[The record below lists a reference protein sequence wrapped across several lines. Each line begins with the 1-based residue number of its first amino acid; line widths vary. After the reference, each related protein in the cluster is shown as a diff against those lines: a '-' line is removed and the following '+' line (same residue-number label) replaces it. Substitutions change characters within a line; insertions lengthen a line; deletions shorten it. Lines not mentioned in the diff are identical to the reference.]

1 MTVVHAI
8 QALDSQA
15 AFRAVMR
22 ACSRPG
28 QIERVQPVPA
38 PAALMPATAAF
49 LRALS
54 DYETP
59 VWLDKGLAETPAV
72 ADWLGFETGAPI
84 TTDPSEAMFA
94 VVCAPARMPALDRFA
109 LGTPDYPDRSTT
121 MILQVSHFGGPVMS
135 LAGPGVRGV
144 RSFAAE
150 PLPHDFPERL
160 AANHALFP
168 RGLDFIFSAGDRIA
182 ALPRSTRVT
191 WGRG

>member
-1 MTVVHAI
+1 MSAVHAT

-28 QIERVQPVPA
+28 QIERVRPVPA

-49 LRALS
+49 LRALA

-59 VWLDKGLAETPAV
+59 IWLDRSLTETPAV
-72 ADWLGFETGAPI
+72 NDWLRFETGAPM
-84 TTDPSEAMFA
+84 THDPSEAIFA
-94 VVCAPARMPALDRFA
+94 VISDPARMPPLDRFA
-109 LGTPDYPDRSTT
+109 TGTADYPDRSTT
-121 MILQVSHFGGPVMS
+121 VILQVSQFGGPVMA
-135 LAGPGVRGV
+135 LAGPGIRGKS
-144 RSFAAE
+144 SFAAD

-168 RGLDFIFSAGDRIA
+168 RGVDFIFAAGDRIA
-182 ALPRSTRVT
+182 ALPRSTHVT